1 MFTNYTQR
9 LTQQKTYKSA
19 ADTEIYPSLTLS
31 YAPENYYSLL
41 SHISQDPDQRWIL
54 FIAPPGRPNVTFLQQ
69 AGIHKNRIITLP
81 QNKISNHT
89 ELLKAALKSRNYSTV
104 VTWLSDCDKTLQNE
118 INDLARSSGSSCFI
132 YCTQ

>member
-1 MFTNYTQR
+1 MLTNYMQVKTER
-9 LTQQKTYKSA
+9 LICKPIASSKVFPYLS
-19 ADTEIYPSLTLS
+19 LS
-31 YAPENYYSLL
+31 YDLENYYSLL